1 MRYPVEWIVHTLIKS
16 DFINLLYHC
25 NILLWKVSPNNVCFH
40 FWTFFVIQ
48 FIYFWRYRVII
59 IVYFWYAFL
68 IAYHPYPIKI
78 HAWTFSIYEHL
89 KKIHPLNRKYCP
101 LIPHHFVS
109 LLQEVVRYRNI
120 FMAHD
125 IIFRFKLSKISYVKP
140 YCYFINIEK

>member
-1 MRYPVEWIVHTLIKS
+1 MFIPYYQNNFLNNIYLNEIINRWMTWVVYTLIKS
-16 DFINLLYHC
+16 DFIHLLYRC
-25 NILLWKVSPNNVCFH
+25 NTLLWKGSPNNVCFH

-89 KKIHPLNRKYCP
+89 KKYIHW
-101 LIPHHFVS
+101 I
-109 LLQEVVRYRNI
+109 ENI
-120 FMAHD
+120 VHWSH
-125 IIFRFKLSKISYVKP
+125 IILYPF
-140 YCYFINIEK
+140 N

>member
-1 MRYPVEWIVHTLIKS
+1 MFMPYYQNNFLNNIYWTEIINRWMTLISYTLMICKC
-16 DFINLLYHC
+16 IKMLYHC
-25 NILLWKVSPNNVCFH
+25 NILSWKVSPNNACFH

-89 KKIHPLNRKYCP
+89 KKYFHWI
-101 LIPHHFVS
+101 
-109 LLQEVVRYRNI
+109 ENI
-120 FMAHD
+120 VHWSH
-125 IIFRFKLSKISYVKP
+125 IILYPFY
-140 YCYFINIEK
+140 